1 MTEYRGHII
10 DVVGRR
16 VFDGVVTVAD
26 GRIGSIRECEI
37 PAFFCLSMMAFT
49 SSISDGIMLGL
60 IAHVVICIAKFQW
73 KELNAGMCVLA
84 LLFVL
89 RYIFL

>member
-1 MTEYRGHII
+1 MTEYKGHII

-37 PAFFCLSMMAFT
+37 PADCKKYIMPACVSLPCCLSC
-49 SSISDGIMLGL
+49 GIFFFST
-60 IAHVVICIAKFQW
+60 K
-73 KELNAGMCVLA
+73 N
-84 LLFVL
+84 
-89 RYIFL
+89 